1 MKIAIASGKGGTGK
15 TLVSVNLAVTNSKE
29 TLLLD
34 CDVEEPNDRVFFD
47 ELSQSHTRRVS
58 IKIPRIDNSVCISCK
73 ACVNACQ
80 FNALAMLA
88 DRVMIFDELC
98 HACGACAYV
107 CPPGAI
113 SWIDKPIGTITGWAG
128 SSVNLI
134 QGQMDVGISMP
145 VPLIRELK
153 KEALYSHET
162 VILDSPPGT
171 SCPMVWTVLG
181 CDAAL
186 LVTEPTP
193 FGLHDLQLAVDTIRT
208 MGMPFGVVIN
218 KDGIGDDQVD
228 SYCNQEHIPIM
239 GRIGYDL
246 MIAKTYARGKIFVE
260 QLEHYRAIF
269 SSIWDNIE
277 RLVGTKGTSH
287 G

>member
-113 SWIDKPIGTITGWAG
+113 SWIDKPIISEVDKTEIADVAIGCKIIKGAQTKVTFVKVLNYIETELHMIVQTGRCTIDGVKYTY
-128 SSVNLI
+128 
-134 QGQMDVGISMP
+134 
-145 VPLIRELK
+145 K
-153 KEALYSHET
+153 KIIA
-162 VILDSPPGT
+162 
-171 SCPMVWTVLG
+171 
-181 CDAAL
+181 
-186 LVTEPTP
+186 
-193 FGLHDLQLAVDTIRT
+193 
-208 MGMPFGVVIN
+208 N
-218 KDGIGDDQVD
+218 KRK
-228 SYCNQEHIPIM
+228 E
-239 GRIGYDL
+239 
-246 MIAKTYARGKIFVE
+246 
-260 QLEHYRAIF
+260 
-269 SSIWDNIE
+269 
-277 RLVGTKGTSH
+277 
-287 G
+287 